1 MRFDITPSV
10 RHLMKAMAAP
20 ATATEIVMSV
30 GQWRLYWGQQRKL
43 RMTLTPAYGGKSC
56 IVRVSDK
63 GLTAYKN
70 EISTCFPTEKDSLL
84 QVLHE
89 HFNRHARTAC
99 DGALA
104 KA

>member
-1 MRFDITPSV
+1 MWFGITPSV

-20 ATATEIVMSV
+20 DTATEIMMAG

-70 EISTCFPTEKDSLL
+70 EISTCFPTEKDALL

-89 HFNRHARTAC
+89 HFDMHARTTPG
-99 DGALA
+99 GALA